1 MLITGILCLYLPPK
15 IALGALSA
23 TTFWQK
29 GTGPDFGSPDAAI
42 VLMMLLLL
50 SIIVVA
56 SLVLWVRIE
65 WLAKKMLPSGT
76 DLIQISDY
84 EDWQEAGL
92 RFIGGWLALKACLGF
107 QQTLIGNSVYIAD
120 SHLAL
125 FYLIASI
132 FLIVGWSN
140 IKKPFSRNW
149 RAV

>member
-23 TTFWQK
+23 TTVMREGDGLGFR
-29 GTGPDFGSPDAAI
+29 SPEAVI
-42 VLMMLLLL
+42 ILSMLLLL
-50 SIIVVA
+50 GTIIVA

-84 EDWQEAGL
+84 EEWQEAGL

-107 QQTLIGNSVYIAD
+107 EQTLIGNSVYIAD
-120 SHLAL
+120 SHLAV
-125 FYLIASI
+125 FYLVASI
-132 FLIVGWSN
+132 FLIIGWRN
-140 IKKPFSRNW
+140 IRKPFSQNR
-149 RAV
+149 RVV